1 MHRECVVSF
10 PLLQT
15 NKKEVC
21 AAAGKLHSIRF
32 CPDTVTVV
40 VVGRLS
46 AAVKVYNQSYVSVDA
61 QPRRSLSRLSDL
73 LAYIQAL
80 LPVGWYG

>member
-1 MHRECVVSF
+1 MHRVVSF
-10 PLLQT
+10 PLLLQT
-15 NKKEVC
+15 NKKEVS

-32 CPDTVTVV
+32 CPDITTVV

-61 QPRRSLSRLSDL
+61 SHEEVCLD
-73 LAYIQAL
+73 
-80 LPVGWYG
+80 

>member
-15 NKKEVC
+15 NKKEVS

-32 CPDTVTVV
+32 CPDIVT

-61 QPRRSLSRLSDL
+61 RPRRSLSRLSDL
-73 LAYIQAL
+73 LAYIRAL
-80 LPVGWYG
+80 LPVE